1 MVRGLAAGRPP
12 ILPRLVPSIASVRG
26 FLREMAPKGSVCAEI
41 GVWQGDFSAR
51 ILDLVK
57 PSKLHLVDP
66 WQFVAAEPYR
76 QARYGG
82 LRAHGQADM
91 DRLYTRFFGAL
102 LRRSH
107 GAASRFTGPLRR
119 LPPLSFRTA
128 TSTGSTSMAITSTSL
143 SGGIS
148 SSTSLK

>member
-26 FLREMAPKGSVCAEI
+26 FLRREPRLFLLEMAPKGSVCAEI

-82 LRAHGQADM
+82 GWAHDQADM
-91 DRLYTRFFGAL
+91 DGLYDSV
-102 LRRSH
+102 LRRFASPIARGSIEVH
-107 GAASRFTGPLRR
+107 RSTSEAAAAEFQD
-119 LPPLSFRTA
+119 A
-128 TSTGSTSMAITSTSL
+128 TSTGSTSMAITSTS
-143 SGGIS
+143 
-148 SSTSLK
+148 